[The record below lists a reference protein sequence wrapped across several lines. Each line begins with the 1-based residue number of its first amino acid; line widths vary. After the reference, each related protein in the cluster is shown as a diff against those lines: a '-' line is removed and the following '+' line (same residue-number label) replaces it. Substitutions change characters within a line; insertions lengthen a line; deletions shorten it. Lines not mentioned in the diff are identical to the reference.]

1 MSKYDDE
8 LVTWSRTF
16 EGGIKLIDDQ
26 HKGLIN
32 LCNDLFKHCV
42 GDKKSESEYFKSV
55 VKEAVAY
62 VKEHFATEER
72 IMLATKYGGYSDHK
86 REHDK
91 FVLQVVELVKE
102 FNKTQK
108 IDLFVTTKFLKDWI
122 LSHIA
127 ITDKLMF
134 SYFKQIATR
143 KADGRLS
150 ISKSDVNNN

>member
-1 MSKYDDE
+1 MSKYDNE

-26 HKGLIN
+26 HKGLIK

-42 GDKKSESEYFKSV
+42 GDKKSEAEYFKSV
-55 VKEAVAY
+55 VHSAVDY
-62 VKEHFATEER
+62 VKNHFATEEK
-72 IMLATKYGGYSDHK
+72 IMIATKYGGYSDHK

-102 FNKTQK
+102 FNITQR

-134 SYFKQIATR
+134 AYFRKIAT
-143 KADGRLS
+143 KKSNGKLT
-150 ISKSDVNNN
+150 ISKSDII